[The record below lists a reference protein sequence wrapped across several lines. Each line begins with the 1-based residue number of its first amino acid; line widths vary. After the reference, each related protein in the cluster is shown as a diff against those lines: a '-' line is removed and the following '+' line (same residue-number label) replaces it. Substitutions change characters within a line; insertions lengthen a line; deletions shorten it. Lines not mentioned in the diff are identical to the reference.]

1 MYVSIVCVCACV
13 RAWVR
18 ACACVCVCV
27 RAREC
32 ERACVCACVFCMCIC
47 IHSFVVIHYQKS
59 CRHPHSSNQICIHSP
74 KRHCLYFLHSH
85 QQFIRRCLDRLSPV
99 LITILTSVSVTDI
112 QFFNS
117 SCANPNAF
125 AILIPIPVNIQIDG
139 LSNIKLILFLSIQI
153 TAIKTCKSKNNT
165 IMLSIFSI
173 LKHYHEK

>member
-1 MYVSIVCVCACV
+1 MNYFSVFANIFYFQAYV
-13 RAWVR
+13 
-18 ACACVCVCV
+18 
-27 RAREC
+27 
-32 ERACVCACVFCMCIC
+32 

-59 CRHPHSSNQICIHSP
+59 CRHPHPSNQICIHSQ
-74 KRHCLYFLHSH
+74 KRHCFDFLHSH

-125 AILIPIPVNIQIDG
+125 AILIPIPVNIQIDC
-139 LSNIKLILFLSIQI
+139 LSNIKLILFFLSIQI
-153 TAIKTCKSKNNT
+153 TAIKTCKYKANL
-165 IMLSIFSI
+165 LSIFSI